1 VDALLPNL
9 LFWAL
14 AAVIVISAMITAF
27 ARTVIYA
34 GFALLFTFMGVV
46 GLYLYLHADFLGI
59 TQLVIYVGGILVL
72 LLFGV
77 MFTQGA
83 GLIRQPG
90 RGAIQL
96 PSALIAS
103 AIGLYVLLHVILY
116 APWPVRAAQ
125 RAAEPTTR
133 TIGELLLTKY
143 LLPFEVASMLLL
155 IALVGGVVL
164 ARGETKEPGTET

>member
-1 VDALLPNL
+1 MDALLPNL

-103 AIGLYVLLHVILY
+103 DGTFS
-116 APWPVRAAQ
+116 AA
-125 RAAEPTTR
+125 
-133 TIGELLLTKY
+133 
-143 LLPFEVASMLLL
+143 
-155 IALVGGVVL
+155 
-164 ARGETKEPGTET
+164 